1 MKKGDEY
8 NLLIEQVE
16 FPGTGVA
23 FYEGHKI
30 YVKNTVPGQEVK
42 ARITKKKRSLIEAK
56 VLSIIKDVDYAAP
69 PACAH
74 FGTCGGC
81 THQFVP
87 YEKQL
92 ELKKEQVLKL
102 LDHADVIPEEFLGII
117 GSPDVYEYRNKME
130 FSFGDFVKDGELTLG
145 MHCKGASFSIV
156 TAEDCRIVDEDYRSI
171 LKSTLDYFIKKG
183 LPYYKV
189 MKHEGYLRNLIIRKG
204 RNSQEILINLVTTS
218 QIAFNLVEYVDILKN
233 INYSGKLT
241 GIIHTI
247 NDSLSDAVKAD
258 STEVLYGRDYIYE
271 NILGLKF
278 KISPFSFFQTNSK
291 GAEVLYSKVREFAGD
306 AEDKIVFDLY
316 CGTGTIGQIVAP
328 NAKKVIGIELIPE
341 AVEAARENAKLN
353 NLDNCTFIAGDVSE
367 TVKTLKDKPDII
379 ILDPPREGVLP
390 SALKQII
397 NFDAK
402 ELVYVSC
409 NPKTLVNNLK
419 ELVENGYEVKKLVLV
434 DMFPQ
439 TVHVEC
445 VVGIR
450 RKDSL

>member
-16 FPGTGVA
+16 FPGTGIA

-30 YVKNTVPGQEVK
+30 NIKNTVPGQEVK

-69 PACAH
+69 PVCTH

-102 LDHADVIPEEFLGII
+102 LDHAEVTPEEFLGII

-145 MHCKGASFSIV
+145 MHCKGAPFSIV
-156 TAEDCRIVDEDYRSI
+156 TAEDCRIVDEDYRNI

-189 MKHEGYLRNLIIRKG
+189 MKHEGYLRNLVIRKG

-218 QIAFNLVEYVDILKN
+218 QIAFNLDEYIDILKG
-233 INYSGKLT
+233 ISYSGKLT

-258 STEVLYGRDYIYE
+258 RTEVLYGRDYIYE

-278 KISPFSFFQTNSK
+278 KISSFSFFQTNSK
-291 GAEVLYSKVREFAGD
+291 GAEELYSRVREFSGD

-341 AVEAARENAKLN
+341 AVEAACENAKLN

-439 TVHVEC
+439 TVHIETV
-445 VVGIR
+445 I
-450 RKDSL
+450 KLQKKYS

>member
-8 NLLIEQVE
+8 NLRIEQIE
-16 FPGTGVA
+16 FPGTGIA
-23 FYEGHKI
+23 FYEDHKI
-30 YVKNTVPGQEVK
+30 HVKNAVPGQEVRV
-42 ARITKKKRSLIEAK
+42 RITKKKRSLIEAK
-56 VLSIIKDVDYAAP
+56 VLSIIKDADFSVP
-69 PACAH
+69 PTCVH

-102 LDHADVIPEEFLGII
+102 LEDADVKPQEFLGIT
-117 GSPDVYEYRNKME
+117 GSPDEYEYRNKME
-130 FSFGDFVKDGELTLG
+130 FSFGDMVKDGELTLG

-156 TAEDCRIVDEDYRSI
+156 TAEGCRIVDSDYRQI
-171 LKSTLDYFIKKG
+171 LKNTLDYFIEKG

-189 MKHEGYLRNLIIRKG
+189 MKHEGYLRNLVIRKG
-204 RNSQEILINLVTTS
+204 MNSQEILINLVTTS
-218 QIAFNLVEYVDILKN
+218 QIDFNLDEYTDMLKN

-241 GIIHTI
+241 GILHTI
-247 NDSLSDAVKAD
+247 NDSLADAVKAD
-258 STEVLYGRDYIYE
+258 KVEILYGRDYIYE

-291 GAEVLYSKVREFAGD
+291 GAEQLYSKVREFAGD
-306 AEDKIVFDLY
+306 AQDKIVFDLY

-341 AVEAARENAKLN
+341 AVEAARENARLN
-353 NLDNCTFIAGDVSE
+353 NLHNCSFIAGDVAD

-397 NFDAK
+397 EFDAK

-409 NPKTLVNNLK
+409 NPKTLVINLK
-419 ELVENGYEVKKLVLV
+419 TFIENGYEVKKLALV

-439 TVHVEC
+439 TVHVET
-445 VVGIR
+445 VALIE
-450 RKDSL
+450 KK